1 MSHTMRQRLLRLS
14 KRDYRPD
21 AWRRRPNIAAIIE
34 QVNQSPAYAVPN

>member
-1 MSHTMRQRLLRLS
+1 MASTMRQRLLRLA

-34 QVNQSPAYAVPN
+34 QVKRSSAYAVPD